1 MVKIKM
7 EIVESYNQ
15 KDLSNGVN
23 TPVSRIKKDKDL
35 YIPIKIDTAQSRATK
50 RGYSVRYVKK
60 DDVIEYITENTK
72 IRKKDYLRKNTWK
85 KE

>member
-1 MVKIKM
+1 M

-15 KDLSNGVN
+15 KDLSSGVN

-60 DDVIEYITENTK
+60 EDVIEYINENTK
-72 IRKKDYLRKNTWK
+72 VRKKDYLRKNTWK

>member
-1 MVKIKM
+1 M

-50 RGYSVRYVKK
+50 RGYSVRYVKRE
-60 DDVIEYITENTK
+60 DVIEYITENTK
-72 IRKKDYLRKNTWK
+72 VRKNDYLRKNSWK